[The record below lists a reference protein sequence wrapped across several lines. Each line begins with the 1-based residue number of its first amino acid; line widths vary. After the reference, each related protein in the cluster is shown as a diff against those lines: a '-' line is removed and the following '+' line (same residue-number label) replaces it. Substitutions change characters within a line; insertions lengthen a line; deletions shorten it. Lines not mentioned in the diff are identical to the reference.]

1 MAEIHF
7 LETIKNKKENVIIP
21 ILCHFIILNC
31 SCRQKRV
38 DGLINCKSYIKKFI
52 DVLHDF
58 KTFIKKNYSCK
69 MYIITS
75 LPS

>member
-1 MAEIHF
+1 MAEMKF
-7 LETIKNKKENVIIP
+7 FGNNKEQKRNVIIP

-38 DGLINCKSYIKKFI
+38 DGLINCKSYIKKII

-58 KTFIKKNYSCK
+58 KTFIKINYSCK